1 MATFTSKKA
10 NSSWSFSG
18 RKWPIQLT
26 KSSMATTRAAAICT
40 RGFFF
45 DVSRWRSTDA
55 PAARLVDRYLIPR
68 LGNLNASNITEC
80 VGGTTVCFGNEI
92 DFRIVPF
99 NRTVRQSS
107 IGRFFDR
114 PGRREVAYRHGC
126 CLMQNKINDLNLL
139 YD

>member
-1 MATFTSKKA
+1 MRRCRAGPRA
-10 NSSWSFSG
+10 NPG
-18 RKWPIQLT
+18 LT
-26 KSSMATTRAAAICT
+26 ISNTNDGKNTR
-40 RGFFF
+40 R
-45 DVSRWRSTDA
+45 R
-55 PAARLVDRYLIPR
+55 ARLLTRREDVT
-68 LGNLNASNITEC
+68 TEC

-107 IGRFFDR
+107 IGLFFDR
-114 PGRREVAYRHGC
+114 PGRREAAYRHGC